1 MINAAREQAKT
12 HLRKKVP
19 FIWNATD
26 LTPATR
32 GKQIQLFTAYHASVK
47 IVYLETDWEEQMRR
61 NSAREAAVPEN
72 EIRRM
77 LRKMSPPACFEA
89 HKVQWLCV

>member
-1 MINAAREQAKT
+1 
-12 HLRKKVP
+12 
-19 FIWNATD
+19 
-26 LTPATR
+26 
-32 GKQIQLFTAYHASVK
+32 
-47 IVYLETDWEEQMRR
+47 MRR